1 MADKTTEELV
11 VMSNALSELSLVLAK
26 DNTKSISE
34 KQQII
39 KDFAISMVP
48 MTLRNISASSLHDR
62 VVDEYIVEASM
73 TMLQNYKERSASITI
88 RSTDSDLVTRL
99 TDNWISKGVK
109 PVVHIIQG
117 DPTITI
123 DLSW

>member
-1 MADKTTEELV
+1 MADKRREELV

-39 KDFAISMVP
+39 KDFAISIVP
-48 MTLRNISASSLHDR
+48 MAFRNISATSLHDK

-73 TMLQNYKERSASITI
+73 TMLKNYKERSASITI
-88 RSTDSDLVTRL
+88 RSTDKDLLARL
-99 TDNWISKGVK
+99 TDNWISKGVE
-109 PVVHIIQG
+109 PVAHIIQG